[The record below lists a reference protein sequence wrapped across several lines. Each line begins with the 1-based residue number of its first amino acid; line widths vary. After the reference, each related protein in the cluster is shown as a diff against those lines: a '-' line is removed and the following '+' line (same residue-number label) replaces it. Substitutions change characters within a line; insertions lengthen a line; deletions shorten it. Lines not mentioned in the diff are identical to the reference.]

1 MRCIIST
8 NINNPIEVKIMSSD
22 RDLPFWIQNREKVLK
37 NDVRVEWR
45 GDKRPNYL
53 TIDAYQEKKKYSYGS
68 GFK

>member
-1 MRCIIST
+1 
-8 NINNPIEVKIMSSD
+8 MSSD

-53 TIDAYQEKKKYSYGS
+53 TIDAYLEKKKYSYGS

>member
-22 RDLPFWIQNREKVLK
+22 RDLPLWIQNREKVLK
-37 NDVRVEWR
+37 NNAGVEWR

-53 TIDAYQEKKKYSYGS
+53 TIDAYLEKKKYSYGS

>member
-53 TIDAYQEKKKYSYGS
+53 TIDAYLEKKKYSYGS